1 MSGTIA
7 LSDAIAV
14 ERKRYVMAARQS
26 DTETAWRALER
37 AHILSQPML
46 GQHMHVHWLMLCY
59 AVRLRDIR
67 EMLGQIARLAL
78 APIGALAGRVP
89 MGNTGR
95 SNVSAF
101 APMPIPEDLRP
112 LLAKKH
118 DNSSFRR

>member
-1 MSGTIA
+1 MNHAITT
-7 LSDAIAV
+7 SDAIAI
-14 ERKRYVMAARQS
+14 ERQSFTTAARRG
-26 DTETAWRALER
+26 DTARAWRALER

-46 GQHMHVHWLMLCY
+46 GQHMRVHWLMLFY
-59 AVRLRDIR
+59 AVRLRDAHEI
-67 EMLGQIARLAL
+67 LGQIMRLAL

-89 MGNTGR
+89 VGNTGR

-118 DNSSFRR
+118 DNSGFRR